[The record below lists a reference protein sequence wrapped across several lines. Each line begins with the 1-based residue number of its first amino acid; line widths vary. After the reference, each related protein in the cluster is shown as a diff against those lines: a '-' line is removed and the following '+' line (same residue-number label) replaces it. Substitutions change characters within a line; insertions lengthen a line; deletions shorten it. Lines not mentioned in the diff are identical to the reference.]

1 MNNVCIGLMTWQRI
15 PELRE
20 TLEDLKKQSFKDFT
34 LYISNGNLDEADEVD
49 AIVNRFGAGLKIKV
63 SHDGNDMKT
72 FRRLYQGKQMA
83 NDGADVIFFIDDD
96 IEYGPRYLARAL
108 KEYEPKTYKSGF
120 AWSFSDHGSNYYS
133 KRARR
138 WDNNNIIHYCGTGVS
153 MIDPAIFLEDGLF
166 DAPDGAMGIEDLWLS
181 YYADQILK
189 WRLKYMNVKD
199 HCKINGADEVAL
211 YKTFLNSEYTK
222 ADFLRELVAMGWNI

>member
-1 MNNVCIGLMTWQRI
+1 
-15 PELRE
+15 
-20 TLEDLKKQSFKDFT
+20 
-34 LYISNGNLDEADEVD
+34 
-49 AIVNRFGAGLKIKV
+49 
-63 SHDGNDMKT
+63 
-72 FRRLYQGKQMA
+72 
-83 NDGADVIFFIDDD
+83 
-96 IEYGPRYLARAL
+96 
-108 KEYEPKTYKSGF
+108 
-120 AWSFSDHGSNYYS
+120 
-133 KRARR
+133 
-138 WDNNNIIHYCGTGVS
+138 